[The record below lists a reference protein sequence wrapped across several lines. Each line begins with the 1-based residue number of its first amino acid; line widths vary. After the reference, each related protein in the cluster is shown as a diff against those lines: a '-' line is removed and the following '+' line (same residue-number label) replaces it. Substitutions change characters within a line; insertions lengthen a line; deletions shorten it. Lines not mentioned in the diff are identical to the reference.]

1 MSTSR
6 GSSNEELVT
15 EAALLKKYAVRW
27 AILAAWYDDLGHR
40 KATVPERCAS
50 GLSES
55 RIKIAS
61 GCFSACSVGCVLSEV
76 EGDLVSADA
85 SIDESEA
92 NTWID
97 LLGKVMSES
106 DSDIEY
112 VLGLAP
118 VRFRLSECGLMGS
131 CACDDSEK

>member
-1 MSTSR
+1 MSTSQE
-6 GSSNEELVT
+6 SSNEELVT
-15 EAALLKKYAVRW
+15 QTALLKKYAVRW
-27 AILAAWYDDLGHR
+27 AILAAWYDDLARR
-40 KATVPERCAS
+40 KATLPERCAS

-61 GCFSACSVGCVLSEV
+61 GCFSACNVGCVLSDV

-85 SIDESEA
+85 SMDESKA

-97 LLGKVMSES
+97 LLGKVMSDS

-118 VRFRLSECGLMGS
+118 VKFRLSECGLMGS
-131 CACDDSEK
+131 CACGDSKK